1 MKNREL
7 VNFNINTIYGLK
19 LKETKEVLYFKSEA
33 DRTHAMNL
41 MQVHH
46 ETQSE
51 TFEITLH

>member
-19 LKETKEVLYFKSEA
+19 LKETNEVLYFKSEA

-46 ETQSE
+46 ETQNE
-51 TFEITLH
+51 TFEIKLN